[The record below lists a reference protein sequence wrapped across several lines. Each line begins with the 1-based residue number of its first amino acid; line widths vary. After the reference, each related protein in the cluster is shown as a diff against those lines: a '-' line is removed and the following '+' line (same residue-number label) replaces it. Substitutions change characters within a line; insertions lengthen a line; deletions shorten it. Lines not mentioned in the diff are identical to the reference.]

1 MARQRLTKAPQSVGL
16 TERSEVQQFEKES
29 EAVLIQSNKMVI
41 KKIKLFLQSIII
53 IYIQGKRG
61 DIYNKE
67 YKNNIY
73 RSVEWIN
80 HYKIPSEKIS
90 GSKST
95 VTNKWQQ
102 IYSYKKIVINIKLY
116 D

>member
-16 TERSEVQQFEKES
+16 TERSEVQRFKKES
-29 EAVLIQSNKMVI
+29 EAVLIQSNKLVI
-41 KKIKLFLQSIII
+41 KKLKLFLWSIII

-95 VTNKWQQ
+95 VTNRWQQ
-102 IYSYKKIVINIKLY
+102 ISGSKSVANDEL
-116 D
+116 